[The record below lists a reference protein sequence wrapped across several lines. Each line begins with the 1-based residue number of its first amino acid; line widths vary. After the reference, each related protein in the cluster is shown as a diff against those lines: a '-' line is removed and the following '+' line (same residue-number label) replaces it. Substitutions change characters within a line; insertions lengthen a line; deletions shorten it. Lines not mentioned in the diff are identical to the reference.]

1 MSSIGTYNIGDHKK
15 GDTFDG
21 VRFTLTKSS
30 DSSPIDLTGASIACK
45 FRKQTKTGTVVADL
59 SIGSGI
65 TVVDAVNGIF
75 DIDAF
80 DIDWS
85 PLRYYY
91 DVEITFASGV
101 IKTYI
106 EGTLTVIQDVTYG

>member
-1 MSSIGTYNIGDHKK
+1 MAGIYNIQDHKK

-30 DSSPIDLTGASIACK
+30 DGSAIDITSATIACK
-45 FRKQTKTGTVVADL
+45 FRKQTKTGTALANL
-59 SIGSGI
+59 SIGAGI
-65 TVVDAVNGIF
+65 TVVDATNGVF
-75 DIDAF
+75 EIDAF
-80 DIDWS
+80 VIDWNPS
-85 PLRYYY
+85 RYYY

-106 EGTLTVIQDVTYG
+106 EGTLNVIQDVTYG